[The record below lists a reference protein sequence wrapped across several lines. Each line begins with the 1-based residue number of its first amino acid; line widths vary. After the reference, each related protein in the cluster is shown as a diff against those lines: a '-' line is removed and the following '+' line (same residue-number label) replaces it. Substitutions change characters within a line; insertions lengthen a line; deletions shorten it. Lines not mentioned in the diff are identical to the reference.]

1 MNEKTHFGKAVGGA
15 FLIGGLIGLVGEAL
29 IMLIYNSPIYETG
42 VQMPVLLILLG
53 LIGSIIFFIGDLWP
67 KLEKFGGLGLILPFL
82 GLAGSVSGMTFGI
95 GMEKRSIGKGALA
108 VLLNIAVKNILIC
121 MIFGMAIGTLVHF
134 TGLGAQNLAPY
145 PPGGILI
152 DQPNPYVLIP
162 VGIDPLAFIW
172 SFLFG
177 GFFCALA
184 QAIMMI
190 FKLSMPTMMILVT
203 CLGAILTPL
212 GAMRVVASIG
222 GGGIMIMIIA
232 AGEAF
237 VTTFNLF
244 LQGQPVP
251 FISTV
256 VMFVIIFAIG
266 IAFGAIKMSLVKR
279 KAGLRPNAS
288 MGNKEV
294 PH

>member
-1 MNEKTHFGKAVGGA
+1 MNEKAHFGKAVGGA
-15 FLIGGLIGLVGEAL
+15 FLVGGLIGLIGEAL

-53 LIGSIIFFIGDLWP
+53 LIGSSIFLMGNLWP
-67 KLEKFGGLGLILPFL
+67 RLEKFGGLGLILPFL

-95 GMEKRSIGKGALA
+95 GMEKRSAGKGALA

-121 MIFGMAIGTLVHF
+121 MIFGMAVGTLVHF
-134 TGLGAQNLAPY
+134 TGFGAQNLAPY
-145 PPGGILI
+145 PPGGILV

-177 GFFCALA
+177 GFLCALA

-190 FKLSMPTMMILVT
+190 FKLSMPAMMILVT
-203 CLGAILTPL
+203 CLGVILTPL
-212 GAMRVVASIG
+212 GIMRVIGGIG

-237 VTTFNLF
+237 VTTFNLL
-244 LQGQPVP
+244 LQGQPMP

-256 VMFVIIFAIG
+256 VMFIIIFAIG
-266 IAFGAIKMSLVKR
+266 ITFGAIKMSLVKR
-279 KAGLRPNAS
+279 RGGPRPGVDTDNRDALR
-288 MGNKEV
+288 
-294 PH
+294 